1 MSGSFNQIVGYC
13 EQVLGL
19 ELTET
24 EKRFMDMVIAARRPV
39 DLAVARENRQ
49 YRKVHEVVTN
59 AFEEAAAQEPEWKH
73 VPGYAEFEVNRAGDV
88 RNALTK
94 LPLKALGTGTKKQ
107 AFMLRADNGIKRM
120 IYKDWIVKQAFPN

>member
-1 MSGSFNQIVGYC
+1 VSTAENVIGFCKDKLNM
-13 EQVLGL
+13 
-19 ELTET
+19 ELTEYDEFNIT
-24 EKRFMDMVIAARRPV
+24 RLFERLDRRREG
-39 DLAVARENRQ
+39 ARETLEI
-49 YRKVHEVVTN
+49 RKRDGVIN
-59 AFEEAAAQEPEWKH
+59 AFEEAAKLEPEWKH